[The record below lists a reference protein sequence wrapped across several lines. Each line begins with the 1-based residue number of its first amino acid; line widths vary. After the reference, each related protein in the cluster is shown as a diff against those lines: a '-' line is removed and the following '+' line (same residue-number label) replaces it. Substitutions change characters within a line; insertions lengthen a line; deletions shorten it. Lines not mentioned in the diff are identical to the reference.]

1 VKFASLA
8 AIGQAKGTLMS
19 DDKQELS
26 GPDLSQGVA
35 LAAIADGAMLLG
47 HVGEEPVLL
56 ARRGDEFFAIDALC
70 THYQGPLAEGILV
83 DDTVRCPWHHACF
96 SLRTGQALRAPA
108 LERVACWRVERRD
121 GRIYVSDKMQP
132 PAPPAIPARPGV
144 PRSIVIL
151 GGGAAG
157 NAAAEMLRREGFAGR
172 ITMLSADHSVPV
184 DRPNLSKDYLAGNA
198 PEEWVPLRP
207 PAFYEQHG
215 IDLKLGARATRIDPA
230 GRSVELADACRHSYD
245 ALLLATGAEP
255 VRLKLPGA
263 ERPHVHYLRSFADSR
278 AIIAAAEK
286 PERVVIVGASF
297 IGLEV
302 AASLRTR
309 RLDVHVVGPEARP
322 LERVM
327 GAEIGDLVRAVHEDH
342 GVVFHLGE
350 NVSEIRERSVGL
362 ASGESLPADLVVVG
376 IGVRPAIGL
385 AEQAGLATDRGISVN
400 EHLETSVP
408 GIFAAGDIARWPDRL
423 TGDRI
428 RVEHWV
434 VAERQGQVAALNMLG
449 RRQAFDAVP
458 FFWSQH
464 YDVSIRY
471 VGHAEKWDR
480 TVIDGD
486 VAAKDCQ
493 VAYYRDGR
501 KLAVATISRD
511 PDSLKAEVGFE
522 AVIAAGS

>member
-1 VKFASLA
+1 
-8 AIGQAKGTLMS
+8 MS
-19 DDKQELS
+19 DDKQES
-26 GPDLSQGVA
+26 APDLTQGVA
-35 LAAIADGAMLLG
+35 LAAVADGAMLLG

-56 ARRGDEFFAIDALC
+56 ARRGDEFFAIGALC

-83 DDTVRCPWHHACF
+83 EDTVRCPWHHACF
-96 SLRTGQALRAPA
+96 SLRTGEALRAPA
-108 LERVACWRVERRD
+108 LERVACWRVERRGD
-121 GRIYVSDKMQP
+121 RLYVSEKIESS
-132 PAPPAIPARPGV
+132 ARPAIPAGAGV
-144 PRSIVIL
+144 PGSIVIL
-151 GGGAAG
+151 GGGGAG

-172 ITMLSADHSVPV
+172 ITMLSADNSVPC

-207 PAFYEQHG
+207 LEFYAEHG
-215 IDLKLGARATRIDPA
+215 IDLKLGARATALDPA
-230 GRSVELADACRHSYD
+230 GRSVELADGSRHSYD

-263 ERPHVHYLRSFADSR
+263 ERPYVHYLRTFADSR
-278 AIIAAAEK
+278 AIIARAEK
-286 PERVVIVGASF
+286 AERAVIIGTSF

-302 AASLRTR
+302 AASLRKR
-309 RLDVHVVGPEARP
+309 GLDVHVVGPEARP
-322 LERVM
+322 LEKVM
-327 GAEIGDLVRAVHEDH
+327 GGEIGDLVRTVHEDH
-342 GVVFHLGE
+342 GVTFHLGTS
-350 NVSEIRERSVGL
+350 VAEIGEKSVRL
-362 ASGESLPADLVVVG
+362 TTGESIPADLVVAG
-376 IGVRPAIGL
+376 IGVRPAVDL
-385 AEQAGLATDRGISVN
+385 AERAGLALDRGISVN
-400 EHLETSVP
+400 QYLETSVP

-423 TGDRI
+423 TAQRI

-449 RRQAFDAVP
+449 RRHAFDAVP

-464 YDVSIRY
+464 YDASIRY

-480 TVIDGD
+480 TTIDGD

-511 PDSLKAEVGFE
+511 RDSLKAEVGFE